1 MVGTQAR
8 YLIEGLLKTGKYS
21 FRCFGGAIKHA
32 DYNTIVVND
41 DFIIKPIDGFGDQST
56 LRQAIATEKPD
67 AIFLFTDPRFFEWLL
82 AMEDEIHNGS
92 DKKIALLWWNIWDS
106 RPTPKFN
113 KWIYKSV
120 DKLNC
125 ISYLT
130 YQMLSEIVPERIDYV
145 PHALPQNIFFPI
157 EEKQILEYKKQL
169 LGKDRLDHF
178 IGFWAN
184 RNAKRKRP
192 NDLIWSWKLFLDKL
206 QEKYGHKKATLIL
219 HTAARDSEGV
229 DLFATVEY
237 FDVQNNVF
245 FSQDHLEFEKIN
257 VLHNISD
264 FGINISLNEGHG
276 LAITES
282 MYCGKPVIALKT
294 GGLQTQVINRETGDE
309 NGIALPV
316 EFKTMVG
323 SLSVPYIF
331 EDYCSTETIANSM
344 LKLYDFG
351 VEKRKELGQK
361 ARNYAIKEFSMENT
375 VKKWDE
381 TFIKII
387 ENSKEICKSW
397 EMMEI

>member
-32 DYNTIVVND
+32 DYNTIVVNE
-41 DFIIKPIDGFGDQST
+41 DFVIKPIDGFGT
-56 LRQAIATEKPD
+56 PEILRQAIATEKPD

-178 IGFWAN
+178 IGIWVN

-206 QEKYGHKKATLIL
+206 EQKYGHKKATLVI
-219 HTAARDSEGV
+219 HGEPTDSEGPN
-229 DLFATVEY
+229 LFYTTEY
-237 FDVQNNVF
+237 FGIQNNVF
-245 FSQDHLEFEKIN
+245 FSRDHLEYEKMNI
-257 VLHNISD
+257 LHNISD
-264 FGINISLNEGHG
+264 FCINISLNEGFG
-276 LAITES
+276 LSTLTSLQCSRPI
-282 MYCGKPVIALKT
+282 IAPLT
-294 GGLQTQVINRETGDE
+294 GGQSEQVKNPETGE
-309 NGIALPV
+309 EYGFALPI
-316 EFKTMVG
+316 EFKTLVG
-323 SLSVPYIF
+323 SQQVPVIF
-331 EDYCSTETIANSM
+331 EDYTSVETISNKV
-344 LKLYDFG
+344 LDLYDLG
-351 VEKRKELGQK
+351 SEKRKEIGM
-361 ARNYAIKEFSMENT
+361 RGR
-375 VKKWDE
+375 
-381 TFIKII
+381 
-387 ENSKEICKSW
+387 
-397 EMMEI
+397 